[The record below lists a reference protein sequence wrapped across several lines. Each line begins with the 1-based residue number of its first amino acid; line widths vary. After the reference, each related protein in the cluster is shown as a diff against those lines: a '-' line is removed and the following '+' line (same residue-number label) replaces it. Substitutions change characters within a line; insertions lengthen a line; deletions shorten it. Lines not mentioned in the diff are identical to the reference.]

1 MARMARFCRVLLMSW
16 LLMATTTCLAE
27 GANPSH
33 SGPRWTCWYAPGA
46 ETIRC
51 LLIPAPEGRYTVDAA
66 VAERARQLLLPDV
79 VRAIW
84 SDPEQISGY
93 RVSIPLWTPPEDMDF
108 ARQLAESVMCGAR
121 ADCTVIYDAN
131 SDGRGPLRAAALEAG
146 VPENE
151 VMQELTTRGIALAP
165 VAAASEAADEP
176 PRPRKRRRFFSDG
189 VS

>member
-1 MARMARFCRVLLMSW
+1 MARMARFCRVVLVSW
-16 LLMATTTCLAE
+16 LLLAATSCFAE
-27 GANPSH
+27 GASTPNG
-33 SGPRWTCWYAPGA
+33 GPRWTCWYVPGA
-46 ETIRC
+46 ETISC
-51 LLIPAPEGRYTVDAA
+51 LLIPASENGYPVDAA

-79 VRAIW
+79 VRTIW

-93 RVSIPLWTPPEDMDF
+93 RVSIPMWTPPLDMNF

-121 ADCTVIYDAN
+121 TDCTVIYDAN
-131 SDGRGPLRAAALEAG
+131 ADGRGPLRAAALEAG
-146 VPENE
+146 VPESE
-151 VMQELTTRGIALAP
+151 VMQELATQGIALAP